1 MTNAAGKAITATVW
15 GVNAGAPTT
24 PTPFA
29 VQTRLVIGASTPLA
43 NTGTGGVQ
51 TATWQLA
58 HGTGNT
64 LHVTTVQV
72 TAGGTALPG
81 PGCAVSAQALTND

>member
-15 GVNAGAPTT
+15 GVNAGIDT
-24 PTPFA
+24 PPFA
-29 VQTRLVIGASTPLA
+29 IRRPSSSGRRPPSA
-43 NTGTGGVQ
+43 NTGAGGVQ
-51 TATWQLA
+51 AATWQLA

-72 TAGGTALPG
+72 TAGGTAPPG